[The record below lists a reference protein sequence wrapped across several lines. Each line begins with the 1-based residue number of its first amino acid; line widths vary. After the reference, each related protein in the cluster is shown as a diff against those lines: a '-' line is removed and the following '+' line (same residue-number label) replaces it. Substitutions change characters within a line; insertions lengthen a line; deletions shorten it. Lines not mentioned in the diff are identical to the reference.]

1 MRSHPMSEKADHDRM
16 SELEVR
22 MADAT
27 NLAGVEKIPQV
38 ISRVILRQGV
48 VNFMIRVK
56 LVILEFTQ
64 LSFKICRTC

>member
-38 ISRVILRQGV
+38 SFLASRDLRFRNIKQDFIG
-48 VNFMIRVK
+48 
-56 LVILEFTQ
+56 
-64 LSFKICRTC
+64 S